1 MDGPKG
7 QGSGS
12 LNWEPTRSNIQ
23 GGGGMREG
31 GGGVGGGGCVGWGE
45 GRIVRFFLIGA
56 ST

>member
-1 MDGPKG
+1 MDGSKG

-23 GGGGMREG
+23 GGRGMREG
-31 GGGVGGGGCVGWGE
+31 WGGWVGNVWDGGEGGCRLGY
-45 GRIVRFFLIGA
+45 FLIGA

>member
-31 GGGVGGGGCVGWGE
+31 GGGLGGVGDVWDGGGKE
-45 GRIVRFFLIGA
+45 GYC
-56 ST
+56 

>member
-31 GGGVGGGGCVGWGE
+31 GGGLGGGGCVGQG
-45 GRIVRFFLIGA
+45 GGGIVG
-56 ST
+56 